1 MKKVNQQEVL
11 TSPTCPPANY
21 GQPSRHAAGCTGAL
35 APPNMAASRES
46 GAQLLARLGSRPS
59 LIQLETSLFMAD
71 AGPKSGDAIEFYGP
85 EGTAKTEMLLH
96 LTARCIL
103 PTSQGG
109 LEAGVVFVD
118 TDYHFDILRLVTV
131 LEGRLETTDEDR
143 VKQCLRRLY
152 IVRCNSS
159 EQLVITLHSLEHIIA
174 SSSEVSLLIVDSISA
189 FYWLDR
195 STDDSI
201 SGQELNQRRC
211 VDILSRYLS
220 DYGIVL
226 IATKQALF
234 GHKMLK
240 NLPQILSLVLKNLPC
255 SLSLVLKNLPQILS
269 LVLKCLPCSLS
280 LALKDIPC
288 TMSLVLNNLP
298 CTLSL
303 VLKGIPCTL
312 SLVLKDPHCPLFS
325 APEDITLFSALSIE
339 RTSPSLVLKDLL
351 SPQPQHS
358 QI

>member
-1 MKKVNQQEVL
+1 
-11 TSPTCPPANY
+11 
-21 GQPSRHAAGCTGAL
+21 
-35 APPNMAASRES
+35 MAASRES

-59 LIQLETSLFMAD
+59 LIQLETSLFRAD

-234 GHKMLK
+234 GHKSRK
-240 NLPQILSLVLKNLPC
+240 SQKEDST
-255 SLSLVLKNLPQILS
+255 SLSPKVEKTKVENVEHYEYMSHAWQNLIKYRYVFSRAVKQ
-269 LVLKCLPCSLS
+269 
-280 LALKDIPC
+280 DIS
-288 TMSLVLNNLP
+288 TEQGGKEM
-298 CTLSL
+298 T
-303 VLKGIPCTL
+303 T
-312 SLVLKDPHCPLFS
+312 FS
-325 APEDITLFSALSIE
+325 ATTIKPGGHKCEFTVTE
-339 RTSPSLVLKDLL
+339 RGISFMGS
-351 SPQPQHS
+351 
-358 QI
+358 